1 MMPEVD
7 LPEDDAGVLS
17 LLCEFLHPNHMQPD
31 VSLLTWETF
40 CKLAAVVE
48 QYKIYNA
55 MALCKL
61 KME

>member
-1 MMPEVD
+1 MPEVD
-7 LPEDDAGVLS
+7 LPEDDAEVPS
-17 LLCEFLHPNHMQPD
+17 LLCEFLHPNHIQPD

-55 MALCKL
+55 VALCKL